1 MKACIAV
8 LLWLLVLPARAGE
21 APADFWLGVVRADG
35 VLAPLARFRDGEWS
49 TPWPEF
55 TPDLEIEAPLDHA
68 ADDARLPL
76 SEIPAAWRSGGDAF
90 PVTWHFTRKDGGVQ
104 PLTAQAL
111 IRYPS
116 YCSLSWG
123 IRTAG
128 LTIPAVAEPTHIPA
142 GIATSEPVN
151 VVPMQALDVRDDRAG
166 EMLAAVTGD
175 FERLE
180 TAEIAGQA
188 RAQTKRAGQ
197 LQPTGHPLAAKL
209 RRREPV
215 KLTGWY
221 RSATPVDGRQ
231 LHYVE
236 IARTYRKPANAG
248 CDAITV
254 LQAWLLQ
261 GDHGMSLLHGA
272 TTLTDCD
279 GVALTTL
286 VPAAVLRTARGNF
299 LVSTRYGHEWEHQVI
314 DELTAKALRNVVN
327 RYGGGC

>member
-21 APADFWLGVVRADG
+21 APADFWVGVVRADG

-55 TPDLEIEAPLDHA
+55 TPDLEIEAPLDRA

-90 PVTWHFTRKDGGVQ
+90 PVTWHFTGKDGGAQ

-128 LTIPAVAEPTHIPA
+128 LTIPAGPEPAHTPA

-151 VVPMQALDVRDDRAG
+151 VVPMQALDTHGDRAG
-166 EMLAAVTGD
+166 ELLTAMTKD

-188 RAQTKRAGQ
+188 RRQAIRATQ
-197 LQPTGHPLAAKL
+197 LAPTGHPLAAKL
-209 RRREPV
+209 RRREPL

-221 RSATPVDGRQ
+221 QSLTPIDGRQ
-231 LHYVE
+231 LYYVE
-236 IARTYRKPANAG
+236 IARTYRKPANA
-248 CDAITV
+248 CDAMTV
-254 LQAWLLQ
+254 VQAWLFRNHNELTLVQ
-261 GDHGMSLLHGA
+261 GA

-286 VPAAVLRTARGNF
+286 VPAAVLRTARGDF
-299 LVSTRYGHEWEHQVI
+299 LVSTRYSHEWEHHVI
-314 DELTAKALRNVVN
+314 DVLSATALRNVVN